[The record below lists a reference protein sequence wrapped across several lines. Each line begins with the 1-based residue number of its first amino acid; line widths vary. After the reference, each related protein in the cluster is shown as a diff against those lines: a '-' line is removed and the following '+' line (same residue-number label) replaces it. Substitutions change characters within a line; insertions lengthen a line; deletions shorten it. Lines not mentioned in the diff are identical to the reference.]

1 MAMSTLETGPK
12 LNWTRDNQMYE
23 RYRVWKKKVE
33 FIFCSALADSTPK
46 QLVSYLKY
54 WMGDQGIPL
63 IEKWESTGKLDYSNA
78 EETPATEGGRRRI
91 LSSGYKV
98 QTYWDLLDEEFKPK
112 GNKLL
117 SIIELWTHSKQGDKP
132 LNQWLTQVYNLVNI
146 CKYPEDSTDRI
157 IRDVLIVGC
166 NSNHARDKIIRQGEA
181 VTLNQVIEILQA
193 EESAYSTMQQIQGYE
208 KKPPASIY
216 YQSYDSRSKKSKTPS
231 NEQNSSSS
239 PTGSKKKCFRCG
251 EPFSRQHMKE
261 CKAQDVI
268 CNGCGIK
275 GHLKKCCKK
284 SGNFPKDSNRQ
295 NQSSSTGPGKMNI
308 ASAAPPLEADFFDER
323 GLLKQYI
330 PQNQQQHT
338 GSMYVLKKFQG
349 NPNDDILFSD
359 NGVEIQH
366 SVSDPDPTPIL
377 SPDFPFQEFPLTEV
391 VNQSQ
396 EDSYSISDTSDPRE
410 TSNSSRK
417 ATKSTDLPL
426 KSGLNSSSHEEMREN
441 RDLTV
446 STAPTQS
453 SRDSN
458 TISISDN
465 SATRESNPGIDT
477 GITTGIMTDTPSTP
491 TTFPVETDVI
501 AIPAETPG
509 EMHSSNYRSVIPTDT
524 QALTALQ
531 NLISDDFQVKNTHST
546 QRKGE
551 ETPDETFQLIQ
562 KIHNQLQEVQWDLQR
577 LHSLHKYKN

>member
-1 MAMSTLETGPK
+1 MAMSTLESGPK
-12 LNWTRDNQMYE
+12 LDWTRDNQMYE
-23 RYRVWKKKVE
+23 RYRIWRKKVE

-78 EETPATEGGRRRI
+78 KETPATEGGRRRT
-91 LSSGYKV
+91 LSSGYKI

-117 SIIELWTHSKQGDKP
+117 SIIELWTRSKQGDKP

-146 CKYPEDSTDRI
+146 CKYPEDSIDRI

-181 VTLNQVIEILQA
+181 VTLNEVIEILQT
-193 EESAYSTMQQIQGYE
+193 EELTHSTMQQIQNYD
-208 KKPPASIY
+208 KKSTGSIY
-216 YQSYDSRSKKSKTPS
+216 YQTYDSRSKKSKNLS

-239 PTGSKKKCFRCG
+239 HTGFTGSKKKCFRCG
-251 EPFSRQHMKE
+251 ETFSRQHMKE
-261 CKAQDVI
+261 CRAQDVT

-284 SGNFPKDSNRQ
+284 SGNFPKNSNRQ
-295 NQSSSTGPGKMNI
+295 NNQSSSTGPGRMNI
-308 ASAAPPLEADFFDER
+308 ASTLPQTEADFFDEK
-323 GLLKQYI
+323 GLPKQYI
-330 PQNQQQHT
+330 PQNQHT

-349 NPNDDILFSD
+349 KPKDILFSD

-366 SVSDPDPTPIL
+366 SVSDPDPAPIPT
-377 SPDFPFQEFPLTEV
+377 PDFPFQEFPLTEV
-391 VNQSQ
+391 VRQSQ
-396 EDSYSISDTSDPRE
+396 IDYYSISDTSDPRE
-410 TSNSSRK
+410 TSNSSSK

-426 KSGLNSSSHEEMREN
+426 QSGLNSSTHEEITEY

-446 STAPTQS
+446 SDKHIQS

-465 SATRESNPGIDT
+465 STTRKSDT
-477 GITTGIMTDTPSTP
+477 RITTGIMTDTFSE
-491 TTFPVETDVI
+491 ETDVT
-501 AIPAETPG
+501 AIHAEIP
-509 EMHSSNYRSVIPTDT
+509 EELQMHSNNYRSVTPTDT

-531 NLISDDFQVKNTHST
+531 NLISDDFQAKNTPST
-546 QRKGE
+546 QRKRENTRSIQRKGE
-551 ETPDETFQLIQ
+551 DETFQLIQ

>member
-117 SIIELWTHSKQGDKP
+117 SIIELWTRSKQGDKP
-132 LNQWLTQVYNLVNI
+132 LNQWLTQIYNLVNI
-146 CKYPEDSTDRI
+146 CKYPEDSIDRI

-181 VTLNQVIEILQA
+181 ITLNQVIEILQA
-193 EESAYSTMQQIQGYE
+193 EESAYSTMRQIQDYE
-208 KKPPASIY
+208 KKPTASIH

-239 PTGSKKKCFRCG
+239 SPTGSKRKCFRCG
-251 EPFSRQHMKE
+251 EPFSRQHIKE
-261 CKAQDVI
+261 CRAQDVI

-284 SGNFPKDSNRQ
+284 SGNFPKDDSRRQ
-295 NQSSSTGPGKMNI
+295 NQSSSTGTSRMNF
-308 ASAAPPLEADFFDER
+308 ASTLPQTEAEFFDEK
-323 GLLKQYI
+323 GLLKEYN
-330 PQNQQQHT
+330 PQVQQQQHT
-338 GSMYVLKKFQG
+338 GSMFILKKVQDPS
-349 NPNDDILFSD
+349 NAILLSED
-359 NGVEIQH
+359 GVEIQH
-366 SVSDPDPTPIL
+366 SDPAPIPT
-377 SPDFPFQEFPLTEV
+377 PDFPFQEFPLTEV
-391 VNQSQ
+391 VKQSQ
-396 EDSYSISDTSDPRE
+396 IDTSSIPDTSDPRE
-410 TSNSSRK
+410 NNNSLRK
-417 ATKSTDLPL
+417 TTKSTDLPL
-426 KSGLNSSSHEEMREN
+426 KSGLANRSHEEITEY

-446 STAPTQS
+446 SDKHTQS
-453 SRDSN
+453 SRDPT
-458 TISISDN
+458 TISISGN
-465 SATRESNPGIDT
+465 SNPRKSIP
-477 GITTGIMTDTPSTP
+477 GITTGITTDTPSIP
-491 TTFPVETDVI
+491 NTFPVETDVTE
-501 AIPAETPG
+501 IPE
-509 EMHSSNYRSVIPTDT
+509 ESQMH
-524 QALTALQ
+524 
-531 NLISDDFQVKNTHST
+531 
-546 QRKGE
+546 
-551 ETPDETFQLIQ
+551 
-562 KIHNQLQEVQWDLQR
+562 
-577 LHSLHKYKN
+577 

>member
-1 MAMSTLETGPK
+1 MAMSTLESGPK
-12 LNWTRDNQMYE
+12 LDWTRDNQMYE
-23 RYRVWKKKVE
+23 CYRIWRKKVE

-63 IEKWESTGKLDYSNA
+63 IEKWESTGKLDYPNSR
-78 EETPATEGGRRRI
+78 ETPATEGGRRKA
-91 LSSGYKV
+91 LSSGYKL

-117 SIIELWTHSKQGDKP
+117 SIIELWTRSKQGHKP
-132 LNQWLTQVYNLVNI
+132 LNQWLTQIYNLVNI

-181 VTLNQVIEILQA
+181 VTLNEVIEILQT
-193 EESAYSTMQQIQGYE
+193 EESTHSTMQQIQSYD
-208 KKPPASIY
+208 KKSTGSIY
-216 YQSYDSRSKKSKTPS
+216 YQTYDSRSKKSKVS

-251 EPFSRQHMKE
+251 ETFSRQHMKE
-261 CKAQDVI
+261 CRAQDII

-295 NQSSSTGPGKMNI
+295 NNQSSSTGPGKMNI
-308 ASAAPPLEADFFDER
+308 ASAVSQADFFDEK
-323 GLLKQYI
+323 GVLKEYT
-330 PQNQQQHT
+330 PQNQHT
-338 GSMYVLKKFQG
+338 GSMYVRKKFQG
-349 NPNDDILFSD
+349 NPSGDILFSD

-366 SVSDPDPTPIL
+366 NTSTSVPGPDPAPIPT
-377 SPDFPFQEFPLTEV
+377 PDFPFQEFPLTEV
-391 VNQSQ
+391 VKQSQ
-396 EDSYSISDTSDPRE
+396 IDISSISDASDPRE
-410 TSNSSRK
+410 TSNSPRK
-417 ATKSTDLPL
+417 ATRSTDLPL
-426 KSGLNSSSHEEMREN
+426 KSSLNSSIHEELGEN
-441 RDLTV
+441 RDLTA
-446 STAPTQS
+446 STVPTQS
-453 SRDSN
+453 LRDSS
-458 TISISDN
+458 TISTPDN
-465 SATRESNPGIDT
+465 SATRESDPGIDT
-477 GITTGIMTDTPSTP
+477 RTMTDTP
-491 TTFPVETDVI
+491 TTFPVETDI
-501 AIPAETPG
+501 TAIH
-509 EMHSSNYRSVIPTDT
+509 HSNNYRSVIPTDI

-531 NLISDDFQVKNTHST
+531 DLVSDDFQGKDIHST

-551 ETPDETFQLIQ
+551 KTPDTRPIQRKGEDETFQLIQ
-562 KIHNQLQEVQWDLQR
+562 KIHNQLQQVQWDLQR